1 MRLFFRFAIVVIA
14 LGLGCGAGVFAQALQ
29 PAAPAPSVA
38 PAPAK
43 PAAPAAE
50 LLDIN
55 AASVEE
61 LDVLPGVGAAR
72 AAAIVKGR
80 PYKGKDELH
89 RRKIIP
95 KSVYDKIKDKIIA
108 RQK

>member
-1 MRLFFRFAIVVIA
+1 MRLFLRFAMVALA
-14 LGLGCGAGVFAQALQ
+14 LGWGAGVLAQALQ
-29 PAAPAPSVA
+29 PSAPAPSVA

-43 PAAPAAE
+43 PAAPAEE

-55 AASVEE
+55 SATVEE
-61 LDVLPGVGAAR
+61 LDVLPGVGPAR

-80 PYKGKDELH
+80 PYRGKDELH
-89 RRKIIP
+89 RKKIIP
-95 KSVYDKIKDKIIA
+95 KAVYDKIKDKIIA